1 MPLVKDGNIAEDRWV
16 HVADGE
22 DIPMDAAI
30 IVSADRWIADR
41 ASLVHRNAETGVR
54 LRNDQSPE
62 DFGEDLHRFGVVALE
77 FPAFKDGRAYTQA
90 RLLRDRYRFHG
101 EIRAFGDVLRDQLLF
116 MQRCGIDAFEIRK
129 QADAEAFAQAIGEIS
144 VFYQPAADGR
154 HPVSALR
161 HRALASWAY

>member
-1 MPLVKDGNIAEDRWV
+1 MPVVKDGRIVEDRWV
-16 HVADGE
+16 HIADGE

-30 IVSADRWIADR
+30 IVGADRWLADR
-41 ASLVHRNAETGVR
+41 ASLVHRNAETGIR

-62 DFGEDLHRFGVVALE
+62 DLGEDLYRFGVVALE

-90 RLLRDRYRFHG
+90 RLLRERYRFDG
-101 EIRAFGDVLRDQLLF
+101 EVRAYGDVLRDQLLF

-129 QADAEAFAQAIGEIS
+129 PEDAEAFAAAVGEIS
-144 VFYQPAADGR
+144 VFYQPAADTR

-161 HRALASWAY
+161 NRAVASWAY

>member
-1 MPLVKDGNIAEDRWV
+1 MPLVKDKQIIEDRWT

-22 DIPMDAAI
+22 DIPTDTAV
-30 IVSADRWIADR
+30 IVSADRWRADR
-41 ASLVHRNAETGVR
+41 ESLVHRNGETGVR

-62 DFGEDLHRFGVVALE
+62 DVAEDLHRFGVVALE

-90 RLLRDRYRFHG
+90 RLLRERYRFDG

-129 QADAEAFAQAIGEIS
+129 QADAEAFETAVNEIS
-144 VFYQPAADGR
+144 VFYQPAADDR
-154 HPVSALR
+154 RTVTALR

>member
-1 MPLVKDGNIAEDRWV
+1 MPLVREKEIVEDRWV

-22 DIPMDAAI
+22 DIPLDSAI
-30 IVSADRWIADR
+30 IVSADRWLADR
-41 ASLVHRNAETGVR
+41 ASLVHRNAPIGIR

-62 DFGEDLHRFGVVALE
+62 DMGEDLYRFGVVALE

-90 RLLRDRYRFHG
+90 RLLRERYRFDG
-101 EIRAFGDVLRDQLLF
+101 EVRAFGDVLRDQLLF

-129 QADAEAFAQAIGEIS
+129 QADAEAFRKAVNEIS

-154 HPVSALR
+154 LPVSAQR
-161 HRALASWAY
+161 NRAVASWAY